1 MTRFF
6 FSPCY
11 NGSGN
16 KKVGHLPGKEKTM
29 NMFEEARAVY
39 GILRISGTTQ
49 EEAAKKLGVSQ
60 SYIANK
66 LRLLKFS
73 QPMQDLIVD
82 SLLTER
88 HARALLRL
96 GDEGMIRGAIARI
109 VDGHLS
115 VAETEELVDTLAAAS
130 AATGTAEK
138 IGVFSRALNAAL
150 SSLRYAG
157 ISASKT
163 VTEEEGAITI
173 TLKVATV

>member
-1 MTRFF
+1 MEAET
-6 FSPCY
+6 
-11 NGSGN
+11 

-82 SLLTER
+82 SLLT
-88 HARALLRL
+88 
-96 GDEGMIRGAIARI
+96 
-109 VDGHLS
+109 S
-115 VAETEELVDTLAAAS
+115 
-130 AATGTAEK
+130 TG
-138 IGVFSRALNAAL
+138 I
-150 SSLRYAG
+150 
-157 ISASKT
+157 
-163 VTEEEGAITI
+163 
-173 TLKVATV
+173 

>member
-115 VAETEELVDTLAAAS
+115 VAETEELVDTPAAS
-130 AATGTAEK
+130 AATGRAEK